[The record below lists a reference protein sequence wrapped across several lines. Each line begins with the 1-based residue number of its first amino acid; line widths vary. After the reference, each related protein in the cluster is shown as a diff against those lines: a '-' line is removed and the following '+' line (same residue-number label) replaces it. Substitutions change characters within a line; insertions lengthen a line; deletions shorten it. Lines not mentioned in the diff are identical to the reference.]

1 VCYKRFMA
9 APSSWIQTLPLMW
22 LFETLSQI

>member
-9 APSSWIQTLPLMW
+9 APSSWIQTLPSMW
-22 LFETLSQI
+22 LFVT

>member
-22 LFETLSQI
+22 LFET